1 MTTDRAKVSD
11 LAGTIAGMI
20 VAIFLF
26 AVIGVLQSIDDTDAQ
41 KLSQMI
47 AERK

>member
-1 MTTDRAKVSD
+1 MTTERAKVSD

-26 AVIGVLQSIDDTDAQ
+26 ALIGVLQAIDDTDAQ

>member
-1 MTTDRAKVSD
+1 MTAERAKVSD

-20 VAIFLF
+20 VALFLF
-26 AVIGVLQSIDDTDAQ
+26 AIVGIVQAIDDTDAQ
-41 KLSQMI
+41 KLRQMV